1 MAMNNKTIDWLN
13 IGLMI
18 LSLGLAFLL
27 PFELFLFSYAVL
39 GPLHYLTE
47 IGWLHKR
54 DYFLPDQKAAKLFL
68 PSIVVLGILLVW
80 SAFGAEWLPNFHG
93 LSLGGWGANIILGS
107 LLLAGLLV
115 FIKSPVQRAVAAGL
129 IGIFLLVFQIER
141 PATVVRIEGKEVA
154 RTMEWKENPYI
165 LVRGMQVQR
174 ENGNV
179 EPEFGVLFRRGFD
192 GLNPVEYTLVKSGFA
207 LTPPKGCSV
216 ANASGFVIPYGKSP
230 EISFEGSLTQF
241 ALFVAVFLPTLVHV
255 FLFTGLFMAFGAIKS
270 KSKPGWLS
278 VILLLLCGLLPFIWF
293 PSIHMGEISSYI
305 EESYRS
311 SFFEVNRQFL
321 RWFGALKGG
330 DQASADVAVFRSTLG
345 VGLMRFIAFAYT
357 YHYLN
362 WFSKTSLIQ
371 WHKMPKPTLLA
382 IGLIWIASLML
393 YAFSYKT
400 GLKALFL
407 LSFLHVFL
415 EFPLNFASIKGLTGA
430 LSASFIRKSK

>member
-1 MAMNNKTIDWLN
+1 MNTKTIDWLN
-13 IGLMI
+13 IGLMG
-18 LSLGLAFLL
+18 LSLGLAYVL

-80 SAFGAEWLPNFHG
+80 SAFGTEWLPDFSG

-107 LLLAGLLV
+107 LLLAGILV
-115 FIKSPVQRAVAAGL
+115 FIKSPVYRVLAAGM
-129 IGIFLLVFQIER
+129 IGICLLVFQIER
-141 PATVVRIEGKEVA
+141 PATVVRIEGEEVA
-154 RTMEWKENPYI
+154 RAMEWKENPYI

-174 ENGNV
+174 ENGSL
-179 EPEFGVLFRRGFD
+179 EPDFGVLFQRGFE
-192 GLNPVEYTLVKSGFA
+192 GLNPVGYTLVKSGFS
-207 LTPPKGCSV
+207 LIPPKGCSI
-216 ANASGFVIPYGKSP
+216 ANARGFVISYGKSP

-241 ALFVAVFLPTLVHV
+241 ALFVAVFLPTLIHV
-255 FLFTGLFMAFGAIKS
+255 FVFTGLFMAFGAVKS
-270 KSKPGWLS
+270 KSKPGWLA
-278 VILLLLCGLLPFIWF
+278 VGVLLLCGIIPFVWY
-293 PSIHMGEISSYI
+293 PSLNTTEISSYV

-321 RWFGALKGG
+321 NWFGGLKAGN
-330 DQASADVAVFRSTLG
+330 QASADVAVFSSTLG

-371 WHKMPKPTLLA
+371 WHKMPKITLLI
-382 IGLIWIASLML
+382 IGLVWIASLIL
-393 YAFSYKT
+393 YGFSYKT

-415 EFPLNFASIKGLTGA
+415 EFPLNFASIKGLAGT
-430 LSASFIRKSK
+430 LSVSMGRKSK